1 MFSLPTKLS
10 QAVTTHTTQKKD
22 TTMQKKIK
30 IWLVAN
36 RRNHYFPIGTV
47 VLFEGYRGQLTRGWD
62 ILEYVGG

>member
-1 MFSLPTKLS
+1 
-10 QAVTTHTTQKKD
+10 
-22 TTMQKKIK
+22 MQKKIK

-36 RRNHYFPIGTV
+36 RRNHYFPLGTV